1 MKRPRTESP
10 SKNSLENCVVCSK
23 KATEDVF
30 ECGWCESRQHSE
42 CAKISQDHCNVL
54 SKVVR
59 NIVFFCTNCLEK
71 VPAALQYYEDQVY
84 VDSRL
89 ESVESKLS
97 EVHQSTERK
106 LSETIKTIESQLGD
120 FRKEITATLVDN
132 SLSAKQ
138 PDPSTP
144 LNVSED
150 SVVQIAASVATEQKE
165 KEKRQMNIILHNLEE
180 SNATDGTA
188 RKQDDIKKCLS
199 VFQTYLGQSVSI
211 TNAFRLGQRAE
222 KPRLLKVSLSSVKE
236 KTYILKNKTKL
247 RSTSNPPNIRNLFIT
262 PDLTPSEQKKYKALR
277 QQLADMNKTGN
288 AYMLKNGR
296 IVRRNT

>member
-1 MKRPRTESP
+1 M
-10 SKNSLENCVVCSK
+10 
-23 KATEDVF
+23 
-30 ECGWCESRQHSE
+30 
-42 CAKISQDHCNVL
+42 
-54 SKVVR
+54 
-59 NIVFFCTNCLEK
+59 NIV
-71 VPAALQYYEDQVY
+71 
-84 VDSRL
+84 
-89 ESVESKLS
+89 
-97 EVHQSTERK
+97 
-106 LSETIKTIESQLGD
+106 
-120 FRKEITATLVDN
+120 
-132 SLSAKQ
+132 
-138 PDPSTP
+138 
-144 LNVSED
+144 
-150 SVVQIAASVATEQKE
+150 
-165 KEKRQMNIILHNLEE
+165 LHNLEE

-247 RSTSNPPNIRNLFIT
+247 RSTSNPLNIRNLFIT